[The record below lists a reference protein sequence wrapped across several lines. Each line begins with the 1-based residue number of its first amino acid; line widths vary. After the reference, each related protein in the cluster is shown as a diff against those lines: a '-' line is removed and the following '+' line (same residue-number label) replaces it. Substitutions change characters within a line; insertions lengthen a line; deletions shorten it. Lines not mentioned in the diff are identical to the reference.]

1 MIHKRS
7 WNISIL
13 VIFVL
18 LASSLLGILS
28 MNFVQQMIQQSARVF
43 SYYKAYYIAKSWI
56 ELWLTQVATH
66 DVGFQ
71 YLLTTGHRLIDEN
84 FVYGDTYDLAYSISG
99 MAPLLSQ
106 NFWQSSGCTTP
117 YRIAG
122 GESMIIPLFRDASA
136 WSLVDIFTQRSYQ
149 NLASLF
155 KNKQISFVS
164 EHGWDVVYGMLILSW
179 DQLATNGVFFRKW
192 TLLWWLS
199 DFVDDFDEY
208 LSTIDPF
215 LYPIESQL
223 KQRYD
228 TSWLI
233 DNGFTLYLMISNPSQ
248 SALSF
253 CVNIQ
258 QSSQRPEVSVLPTA
272 SYFLQSIGSYDGQIV
287 ALDAL
292 YAQPIPGFLFSTYT
306 DY

>member
-1 MIHKRS
+1 MIRSRS

-28 MNFVQQMIQQSARVF
+28 MNFVQQMIQQSTRVF
-43 SYYKAYYIAKSWI
+43 AYYKAYYVAKSWI
-56 ELWLTQVATH
+56 ELWLAQVATH

-71 YLLTTGHRLIDEN
+71 YIMTTGHRLIQEN
-84 FVYGDTYDLAYSISG
+84 FVYGDGYDLTYVLSG
-99 MAPLLSQ
+99 TAVVLSQ
-106 NFWQSSGCTTP
+106 NFWQDSGCTAP

-122 GESMIIPLFRDASA
+122 GESMIVPLFRDASA
-136 WSLVDIFTQRSYQ
+136 GSMKDIFGPRVYQ

-155 KNKQISFVS
+155 SNKNIEIVS
-164 EHGWDVVYGMLILSW
+164 EYGGDVVYGILILSW

-192 TLLWWLS
+192 TLLWGLS
-199 DFVDDFDEY
+199 DFTDDFDEY
-208 LSTIDPF
+208 LSTIDPI
-215 LYPIESQL
+215 LYPVESQL

-233 DNGFTLYLMISNPSQ
+233 DNGFVLYLMISNPTQ
-248 SALSF
+248 SAQSF
-253 CVNIQ
+253 CLRVQ
-258 QSSQRPEVSVLPTA
+258 QSVQRPEQAVLPTA
-272 SYFLQSIGSYDGQIV
+272 SYFLQSIGTYDGQKV

-292 YAQPIPGFLFSTYT
+292 YAQPIPSFLFTTYT